1 MARNCIGSYMNL
13 HTLPRATPAR
23 ITAIHS
29 DEATLRKLLALGVI
43 EGVEVELLHEGLIGR
58 DPIALRVD
66 DRTIALRR
74 RDAAC
79 IDVEILAA

>member
-1 MARNCIGSYMNL
+1 MNL
-13 HTLPRATPAR
+13 HMLPRATRAR

-43 EGVEVELLHEGLIGR
+43 EGMEVELLHEGPIGR

-74 RDAAC
+74 REAAC
-79 IDVEILAA
+79 IDVELLAS